1 MSLSVVYSRAGGLEA
16 PLVTVEVL
24 LTNGLP
30 SLGIV
35 GLPETAVKESKDR
48 VRGAII
54 NSHFEFPVRRIT
66 INLAPADLPKE
77 GGRFDLAIALG
88 ILLSSKQLELSYD
101 TKPIVKTSEQENR
114 HHNPV
119 EQYEFVG
126 ELALSGELRAVDG
139 ILPIAIQANKNNRI
153 LIVPEDN
160 GIEASLIKGLTVYT
174 AKHLL
179 DVCAFLKGE
188 IELNQPEKKKITG
201 QELYSICMSDIYGQQ
216 NAKRALEIAAA
227 GQHSLLMKGPP
238 GTGKTMLASRLV
250 TILPNMSDDEA
261 EEVAAIRSI
270 CGERVNSDNWSIR
283 SFRVP
288 HHTASGVALVGGG
301 SYPKPGEISLA
312 HHGVLFMDELPE
324 FSQKVLEVLRE
335 PLESGR
341 IAISRAAKK
350 AEFPASFQLI
360 AAMNPCPCGYWGDS
374 HNTCR
379 CTSEQVQRYQNK
391 LSGPFLDRID
401 MHIEVPAVSHHDLQQ
416 NSNLIESSNAV
427 KKRVINAQERQ
438 KSRRNHCN
446 AHLSNK
452 EIEEDCHL
460 SESNQKVLEKT
471 MKKMKLSARAYH
483 RILKLARTIADLDNC
498 KEIQLHHLT
507 ESIGY
512 RKIDHFQ

>member
-1 MSLSVVYSRAGGLEA
+1 MSLSIVYSRAGGLQA

-30 SLGIV
+30 ALSIV

-54 NSHFEFPVRRIT
+54 NSQFEFPVRRIT

-88 ILLSSKQLELSYD
+88 ILLSAKQLVL
-101 TKPIVKTSEQENR
+101 PTSKENER
-114 HHNPV
+114 HALM

-126 ELALSGELRAVDG
+126 ELALSGQLRPVKG
-139 ILPIAIQANKNNRI
+139 ILPIAIQANKNKRI
-153 LIVPEDN
+153 LIVPEEN
-160 GIEASLIKGLTVYT
+160 GLEASLIKGLQVYT
-174 AKHLL
+174 AKNLL
-179 DVCAFLKGE
+179 EVCAFLKGE
-188 IELNQPEKKKITG
+188 QSLAEPLIDTQINVST
-201 QELYSICMSDIYGQQ
+201 YTICLSDIRGQQ
-216 NAKRALEIAAA
+216 YAKRALEIAAA

-250 TILPNMSDDEA
+250 TILPDMSDAEA
-261 EEVAAIRSI
+261 EQVAAIRSV
-270 CGERVNSDNWSIR
+270 CGEAVDIHNWAKR

-324 FSQKVLEVLRE
+324 FSQKVLEVLRQ
-335 PLESGR
+335 PLESGK
-341 IAISRAAKK
+341 IAISRAAQHV
-350 AEFPASFQLI
+350 EFPASFQLI

-374 HNTCR
+374 QNNCR

-401 MHIEVPAVSHHDLQQ
+401 MHIEVPALLHGDLQQ
-416 NSNLIESSNAV
+416 SSDHIEKSSVV
-427 KKRVINAQERQ
+427 KERVVAAQQRQ
-438 KSRRNHCN
+438 IKRRNYCN
-446 AHLSNK
+446 AHLTNK
-452 EIEEDCHL
+452 EIEQDCVL
-460 SESNQKVLEKT
+460 SKENQKVLDKT
-471 MKKMKLSARAYH
+471 MDKMHLSARAYH
-483 RILKLARTIADLDNC
+483 RILKLSRTIADL
-498 KEIQLHHLT
+498 EGSESIQLHHLT
-507 ESIGY
+507 ESIAY
-512 RKIDHFQ
+512 RKIDYFQ